1 MKNSAPDHPLTQPFP
16 DGHSAV
22 TLRLLS
28 RDHPLTQPL
37 GAPVD
42 SAVTTRSLS
51 RQPTAEQPSKV
62 RFSGVIFQQGSNL
75 FSTDLAG
82 VSYSTDMQLVARRV
96 PRSLES
102 AGVHVLLKQVK
113 TSLEPL
119 EQDHER

>member
-1 MKNSAPDHPLTQPFP
+1 MKNSASDHPLTQPLP

-22 TLRLLS
+22 TARWLS
-28 RDHPLTQPL
+28 RYHPLTQPL
-37 GAPVD
+37 GAPVH
-42 SAVTTRSLS
+42 SAVTTMTLNRAA
-51 RQPTAEQPSKV
+51 TAEQPSKV
-62 RFSGVIFQQGSNL
+62 RFSGLIFQQGSNL

-82 VSYSTDMQLVARRV
+82 VTYSTDMQGSSAPGARG
-96 PRSLES
+96 LES